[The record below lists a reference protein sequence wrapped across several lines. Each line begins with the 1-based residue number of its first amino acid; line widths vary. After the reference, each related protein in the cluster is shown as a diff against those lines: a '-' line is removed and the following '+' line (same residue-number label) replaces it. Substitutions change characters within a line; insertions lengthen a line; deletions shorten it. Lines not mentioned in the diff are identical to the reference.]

1 MSTLYVCEDDANLGR
16 RQPKHDAGSVQN
28 VVTAYIR
35 QRQVLRSGGESR
47 GRDANSNKKKQKKK

>member
-1 MSTLYVCEDDANLGR
+1 MNEEYANVEY
-16 RQPKHDAGSVQN
+16 RQPKHDVGSVQN

-47 GRDANSNKKKQKKK
+47 GREANSNKKKQKKK